1 MFIGYRIRPVLEWE
15 GSDESRELKAFSS
28 IHEATEAK
36 SALLRDHP
44 DPDVE
49 PRILWTLY
57 GLNPVVNGV
66 TTEEAIA
73 DRDSEASAT
82 ELLEKLVG
90 TFRSNA
96 EAITPHLYAV
106 SKQKPP
112 TTADRRFI
120 DVTLEFKVD
129 LVLLRKRK
137 RALIGVYEGVPVS
150 AEQEDAAEGMLNML
164 DDIQDSILEQG
175 LASEDEIF
183 ARGPSLFEAA
193 A

>member
-1 MFIGYRIRPVLEWE
+1 MFTGYRIRPVLEWE

-28 IHEATEAK
+28 IGDAMEAK
-36 SALLRDHP
+36 AALLRDHP

-49 PRILWTLY
+49 PRVIWTLY

-82 ELLEKLVG
+82 DLLEKLIG
-90 TFRSNA
+90 TFRP
-96 EAITPHLYAV
+96 EADATAPRLYAV

-112 TTADRRFI
+112 ATTGRRFI
-120 DVTLEFKVD
+120 DVTLELKVD
-129 LVLLRKRK
+129 LALLRKRK
-137 RALIGVYEGVPVS
+137 RALVGIFEGVPVS
-150 AEQEDAAEGMLNML
+150 AEQEEAAEGMLNML